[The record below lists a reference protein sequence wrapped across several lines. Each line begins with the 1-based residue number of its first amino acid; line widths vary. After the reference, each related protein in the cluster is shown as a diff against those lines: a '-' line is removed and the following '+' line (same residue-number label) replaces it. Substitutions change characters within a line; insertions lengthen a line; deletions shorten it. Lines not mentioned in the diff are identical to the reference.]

1 MPNLGNSNPAS
12 LLGEVFRELKECE
25 LERFSRKGFE
35 GGPGIPQSGLANGVK
50 VRRIMQ
56 ITRDFARQTNGG
68 LRALDLGCGDGV
80 YAIEAALRGIQVV
93 AVDARTERMQQGAAC
108 AKRLGLDNLTFVQ
121 QDIRSVE
128 PGGFGTFEIVYLL
141 GILYHFDAPDVFG
154 VLEQVFRL
162 CSGTLVVDT
171 LVASAADLDVEWK
184 GQKYAGC
191 RRREHEDG
199 DAPEVRRSKL
209 LRSIDNTFS
218 FWFTRDSL
226 TRALRDVGFNSV
238 YECRVP
244 FEPGKADDRIT
255 LVARKEP
262 PVVLSAYPWINGKTE
277 QEIESFIELNSG
289 RTGA

>member
-1 MPNLGNSNPAS
+1 MDERLSQLNKS
-12 LLGEVFRELKECE
+12 ELDW
-25 LERFSRKGFE
+25 FARKGFE

-56 ITRDFARQTNGG
+56 ITRDFTRQTNGG

-80 YAIEAALRGIQVV
+80 YAIEAALRGVEVV
-93 AVDARTERMQQGAAC
+93 AVDARMERMQHGAAC
-108 AKRLGLDNLTFVQ
+108 AKRLGLDNLAFVQ
-121 QDIRSVE
+121 QDIRRVQPE
-128 PGGFGTFEIVYLL
+128 TFGTFEIVYAL

-162 CSGTLVVDT
+162 CSGTLVIDT
-171 LVASAADLDVEWK
+171 LVACAADLDVEWR

-244 FEPGKADDRIT
+244 FEPGKADDRVT
-255 LVARKEP
+255 LIARKEP

-277 QEIESFIELNSG
+277 QEIESFIELNTG
-289 RTGA
+289 RAGA